1 MSNLSLKTQKDWN
14 LFSKTIRPKNIPSNP
29 QKIYK
34 ESGWASWCDW
44 LL

>member
-1 MSNLSLKTQKDWN
+1 M
-14 LFSKTIRPKNIPSNP
+14 FSKTIRPKNIPSNP

-34 ESGWASWCDW
+34 ESGWVSWCDW